1 MKIIYTERLRFNHI
15 IAEDGMVII
24 DFIEGL
30 RYKEYESFKEGYFP
44 EYVDLSHYYE
54 ITEEKDA
61 EYKALQL
68 AEMAEENK
76 DIKDIKDAKDI

>member
-1 MKIIYTERLRFNHI
+1 MKLIYTERLRFNHI
-15 IAEDGMVII
+15 IAEDGMVIT

-30 RYKEYESFKEGYFP
+30 PYKEYESFKEGYFP

-68 AEMAEENK
+68 EEMAEENK
-76 DIKDIKDAKDI
+76 EIKDIKDAKTL

>member
-1 MKIIYTERLRFNHI
+1 MKLIYTERLRFNHI
-15 IAEDGMVII
+15 IAEDDMVIT

-30 RYKEYESFKEGYFP
+30 PYKEYESFKEGYFP

-61 EYKALQL
+61 EYKALQVE
-68 AEMAEENK
+68 EMAEENK
-76 DIKDIKDAKDI
+76 EKKDIKDAKDI

>member
-1 MKIIYTERLRFNHI
+1 MKLIYTERLRFNHI
-15 IAEDGMVII
+15 IAEDGMVIT

-30 RYKEYESFKEGYFP
+30 PYKEYESFREGYFP

-61 EYKALQL
+61 EYKTLQVE
-68 AEMAEENK
+68 EMAEENK
-76 DIKDIKDAKDI
+76 EKKDIKDAKDI

>member
-1 MKIIYTERLRFNHI
+1 MKLIYTERLRFNHI
-15 IAEDGMVII
+15 IAKDGMVIT

-30 RYKEYESFKEGYFP
+30 PYKEYESFKEGYFP

-61 EYKALQL
+61 EYKALQVE
-68 AEMAEENK
+68 EMAEENK
-76 DIKDIKDAKDI
+76 EIKNIKDAKDI

>member
-1 MKIIYTERLRFNHI
+1 MKLIYTERLRFNHI
-15 IAEDGMVII
+15 IAEDGMVIT

-30 RYKEYESFKEGYFP
+30 PYKEYDSFREGYFP
-44 EYVDLSHYYE
+44 ETVDLSHYYE

-68 AEMAEENK
+68 AEIVQENK
-76 DIKDIKDAKDI
+76 EIKDITDAKDI